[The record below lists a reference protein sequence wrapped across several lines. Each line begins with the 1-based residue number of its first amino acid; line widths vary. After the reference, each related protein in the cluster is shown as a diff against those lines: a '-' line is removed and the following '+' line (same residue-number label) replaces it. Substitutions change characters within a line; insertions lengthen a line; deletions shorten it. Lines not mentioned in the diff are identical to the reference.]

1 METILL
7 FFLKK
12 VCHILLTNSSLE
24 LISTYLHLSVAQML
38 KPSKFMA
45 QLHYNKWSD
54 AADCFTFFEIFSCK
68 IGAPH
73 VSSCSGIKVTEG
85 FSIISNLVVTT
96 RITISYSRANF
107 FLKQL
112 FEQKQSVKSTL
123 RSKNYFQFT
132 KQLGSFYISCYTCSL
147 GKLSPDLTML

>member
-1 METILL
+1 METILS

-24 LISTYLHLSVAQML
+24 LIPTYLHLSVAQML
-38 KPSKFMA
+38 KPSKFMV
-45 QLHYNKWSD
+45 QLHYNKWSH
-54 AADCFTFFEIFSCK
+54 AADCFTFFEMFSCK

-73 VSSCSGIKVTEG
+73 VSSCSGIKVTES
-85 FSIISNLVVTT
+85 FSTISNLVVTT

-112 FEQKQSVKSTL
+112 FEQKQSTL

>member
-107 FLKQL
+107 FWSSSLNKNSLLSLHLDLKITSSLQNSYVL
-112 FEQKQSVKSTL
+112 SIFPVTL
-123 RSKNYFQFT
+123 V
-132 KQLGSFYISCYTCSL
+132 L
-147 GKLSPDLTML
+147 